1 MTEPVPQPG
10 THLQV
15 PREGLSCGT
24 PQISFCVSSPA
35 LPGAPSVQ
43 VASQQFPP
51 HPGRGSSSQLY

>member
-15 PREGLSCGT
+15 PREAPSCGT

-51 HPGRGSSSQLY
+51 HPG